1 MELEEELE
9 AAIGEL
15 VGAELE
21 LGKGVVLEVGLELET
36 GLLLEE
42 DEVSEDAGVPS
53 LEEST

>member
-1 MELEEELE
+1 VELEEELE

-15 VGAELE
+15 VGVELE